1 MEMYS
6 LNTEVLP
13 TVRMVGRIK
22 YSTPWKHFE
31 RILKKEFVVYI
42 IISGE
47 MFIQEGIIRYH
58 LKAGEFFILKPGIKH
73 KGYAFATCDYFYF
86 HFSDNGF
93 SLSDFSEKEIIPK
106 MLEKRR
112 SSKLSY
118 CLSEK
123 TPTDGITYLPK
134 LFKVSHMDFKDKIRE
149 IINIYQNRE
158 ELYKQRVS
166 VEFLSFLSSVAHE
179 FVLEKVDTAE
189 KKHKGEIL
197 TEQLLNYL
205 NNNYTKKIKSV
216 DIEIEMDM
224 NFDYLNRIF
233 SQFTGNTIFKYLN
246 SLRIKNSKELIA
258 TTNLS
263 FGDIGEMVGFPDKYY
278 FSKLFHKE
286 TGMTATE
293 YYKRKRK
300 SE

>member
-6 LNTEVLP
+6 LDTEVLP
-13 TVRMVGRIK
+13 TVRMAGRIK
-22 YSTPWKHFE
+22 YSTPWIHFQRKLE
-31 RILKKEFVVYI
+31 KEYVVYI
-42 IISGE
+42 IIKGE
-47 MFIQEGIIRYH
+47 MFIKEDSVRYH
-58 LKAGEFFILKPGIKH
+58 LQFGDFFILKPGIKH
-73 KGYAFATCDYFYF
+73 KGYALATCDYYYF
-86 HFSDNGF
+86 HFSDDG
-93 SLSDFSEKEIIPK
+93 LSTSKLSEKEIIPN

-118 CLSEK
+118 CLAEK
-123 TPTDGITYLPK
+123 TPTDGISYLPK
-134 LFKVSHMDFKDKIRE
+134 VFKVSHIDFKDKIRK
-149 IINIYQNRE
+149 IIKIYQNRE

-166 VEFLSFLSSVAHE
+166 IEFLSFLCEVAHE
-179 FVLEKVDTAE
+179 FVLAKVDTAE
-189 KKHKGEIL
+189 RKHKGEIL

-205 NNNYTKKIKSV
+205 DNNYTKKIKSD

-233 SQFTGNTIFKYLN
+233 SQFTGNTIFRYLN

-263 FGDIGEMVGFPDKYY
+263 FGQVGEMVGFSDKYY

-293 YYKRKRK
+293 YYKRKRRI
-300 SE
+300 E

>member
-6 LNTEVLP
+6 LDTEILP

-22 YSTPWKHFE
+22 YSKPWIHFQ
-31 RILKKEFVVYI
+31 RKLQKEYVVYVI
-42 IISGE
+42 IDGE
-47 MFIQEGIIRYH
+47 MFIKEDIVRYH
-58 LKAGEFFILKPGIKH
+58 LEAGDFFILEPGLQH
-73 KGYAFATCDYFYF
+73 EGYASAICDYYYF
-86 HFSDNGF
+86 HFSDSGLF
-93 SLSDFSEKEIIPK
+93 SSDLTEKEIIPK

-112 SSKLSY
+112 ASKLSY

-123 TPTDGITYLPK
+123 TPTDGISYLPK
-134 LFKVSHMDFKDKIRE
+134 VFKISHIDFRE
-149 IINIYQNRE
+149 KNRNIIKLYQNRE

-166 VEFLSFLSSVAHE
+166 VEFLSFLCEVAHE
-179 FVLEKVDTAE
+179 FILAKVGTAE
-189 KKHKGEIL
+189 QKHKGEIL
-197 TEQLLNYL
+197 TEELLNYL
-205 NNNYTKKIKSV
+205 NNNYTKKINSS

-233 SQFTGNTIFKYLN
+233 SQFTGNTIFRYLN

-263 FGDIGEMVGFPDKYY
+263 FGQVGEMVGFPDKYY

-293 YYKRKRK
+293 YYKRKRRV
-300 SE
+300 

>member
-6 LNTEVLP
+6 LNTEILP
-13 TVRMVGRIK
+13 TVRMAGRIK
-22 YSTPWKHFE
+22 YSKPWKHFQRE
-31 RILKKEFVVYI
+31 LKKEFVVYI
-42 IISGE
+42 IINGE
-47 MFIQEGIIRYH
+47 MFIKEDRFKYH
-58 LKAGEFFILKPGIKH
+58 LKAGDFFILKPGVKH
-73 KGYAFATCDYFYF
+73 VGYSLSTCDYYYF
-86 HFSDNGF
+86 HFADQGF
-93 SLSDFSEKEIIPK
+93 SLSSLNEKEIIPK
-106 MLEKRR
+106 MLKKRR

-118 CLSEK
+118 CLSET

-134 LFKVSHMDFKDKIRE
+134 KLNISHIDYKDKIRK
-149 IINIYQNRE
+149 IVKIYQERD

-166 VEFLSFLSSVAHE
+166 VEFLSLLSQFAHE

-205 NNNYTKKIKSV
+205 NDNYPKKIKSE
-216 DIEIEMDM
+216 DIEIEMDK
-224 NFDYLNRIF
+224 NFDYLNRVF
-233 SQFTGNTIFKYLN
+233 SQFTGNTIFRYLN
-246 SLRIKNSKELIA
+246 SLRIKKSKELIS
-258 TTNLS
+258 TTNLT
-263 FGDIGEMVGFPDKYY
+263 FGEVAEMVGISDKYY

-286 TGMTATE
+286 TGMTATQ

>member
-6 LNTEVLP
+6 LNTEILP
-13 TVRMVGRIK
+13 TVRMAGRIK
-22 YSTPWKHFE
+22 YPTPWKHFQRE
-31 RILKKEFVVYI
+31 LKKEFVVYVI
-42 IISGE
+42 INGE
-47 MFIQEGIIRYH
+47 MFIREGNIKYH
-58 LKAGEFFILKPGIKH
+58 LRAGDFFVLKPGVKH
-73 KGYAFATCDYFYF
+73 VGYALATCDYFYF
-86 HFSDNGF
+86 HFSDEGF
-93 SLSDFSEKEIIPK
+93 CLTDLTEKEITPK

-118 CLSEK
+118 CLAET

-134 LFKVSHMDFKDKIRE
+134 VLRISHLDYKEKIRK
-149 IINIYQNRE
+149 IITIYQDRD

-166 VEFLSFLSSVAHE
+166 VEFLSFLSQVAHE
-179 FVLEKVDTAE
+179 FVLIKVDTAE

-205 NNNYTKKIKSV
+205 NDNYTKKINSE
-216 DIEIEMDM
+216 DIEIEMDLT
-224 NFDYLNRIF
+224 FDYLNRVF
-233 SQFTGNTIFKYLN
+233 SQFTGNTIFRYLN

-263 FGDIGEMVGFPDKYY
+263 FGEVGEMVGISDKYY

-293 YYKRKRK
+293 YYKRKRRI
-300 SE
+300 E